1 MNYLNA
7 SLIKCIGDFLEDTA
21 FSQTNRFFNNILRDP
36 ARAKT
41 LHLFKLLSQR
51 SIPMILCS
59 ITRVEQAKLFVRY
72 ASPKTYRH
80 VWREHLS
87 WSKAIGQVFRMALLR
102 HGDETRKRK
111 RSWPTP
117 SKSVKVCRSFLKSQN
132 ENDLHTLIFWY
143 HTYAVVGPVSGITT
157 FFFCLVMLFPV
168 GVCAALVFRN

>member
-1 MNYLNA
+1 VEA
-7 SLIKCIGDFLEDTA
+7 TA
-21 FSQTNRFFNNILRDP
+21 FSQTNRFFYKILGNP

-51 SIPMILCS
+51 SIPYILSC

-117 SKSVKVCRSFLKSQN
+117 SKKSESSVKVWRSFLKSRK
-132 ENDLHTLIFWY
+132 ETDLRALIF
-143 HTYAVVGPVSGITT
+143 
-157 FFFCLVMLFPV
+157 
-168 GVCAALVFRN
+168 

>member
-1 MNYLNA
+1 MNKINN
-7 SLIKCIGDFLEDTA
+7 SIVKCIGDFLEATA
-21 FSQTNRFFNNILRDP
+21 FSQTNRFFYKILGNP

-72 ASPKTYRH
+72 ASPKTYRP

-117 SKSVKVCRSFLKSQN
+117 SNSVKVCRSFLKSQN
-132 ENDLHTLIFWY
+132 ENDLHTLIF
-143 HTYAVVGPVSGITT
+143 
-157 FFFCLVMLFPV
+157 
-168 GVCAALVFRN
+168 